1 MKKILTVLFGLLIFN
16 LSFSEDNYLKNIN
29 TKELENIL
37 IENGFNLKEDNYL
50 KGVSFYKKED
60 GKFGQKVTLVTDNG
74 KLTSLGI
81 GAFHYATNPRQ
92 KIIKNDL
99 LHLVIKINNAI
110 EDEEMKKNI
119 LNSVYDIATDSMEG
133 NPDTKEY
140 KEKLGK
146 FYEFENYTITS
157 ESIDSF
163 KGLGISCNNI
173 EFD

>member
-1 MKKILTVLFGLLIFN
+1 MKRLLILLFGLLIFN
-16 LSFSEDNYLKNIN
+16 LSFSEDDYLKNIN
-29 TKELENIL
+29 AKELENIL
-37 IENGFNLKEDNYL
+37 IENGFNLKEDSYL
-50 KGVSFYKKED
+50 KGIFFYKKEY
-60 GKFGQKVTLVTDNG
+60 GKFSQKVTLVSDNG

-81 GAFHYATNPRQ
+81 AAFHYATNSRQ

-133 NPDTKEY
+133 NPNTKEY

-146 FYEFENYTITS
+146 VYEFDNYTIIS
-157 ESIDSF
+157 ESMDNF
-163 KGLGISCNNI
+163 KGLDISCNNI

>member
-1 MKKILTVLFGLLIFN
+1 MKKLLILLLSLLIFN
-16 LSFSEDNYLKNIN
+16 LSFSDETYLKNIN

-60 GKFGQKVTLVTDNG
+60 GKFGQKVTLVTDDG

-110 EDEEMKKNI
+110 EDEGMKKNI
-119 LNSVYDIATDSMEG
+119 LNSVYDIATDSMKG
-133 NPDTKEY
+133 NPNTKEY

-146 FYEFENYTITS
+146 FYEFDNYTIIS
-157 ESIDSF
+157 ESMDNF
-163 KGLGISCNNI
+163 KGLDISCNNI